1 MKLIRRKY
9 ISISEVI
16 SLSYIVFGRLGGK
29 SLLRKFVNHGQKRL
43 ITLKPG
49 ANVIKLFLLRTEK
62 VL

>member
-1 MKLIRRKY
+1 
-9 ISISEVI
+9 
-16 SLSYIVFGRLGGK
+16 VFGRLGGK